1 MTPPHEAGD
10 HQATFPNATSSAASE
25 TTLDKRT
32 VKSHTCH
39 LERTWERDRDMGR
52 QNASA
57 EFLRTTRLSVRVA
70 RNDFADVV
78 IIHGKVQ
85 TSAGFQLSNL
95 LSVKLLPGR
104 VILDLEGS
112 KTSSAFRDLGIA
124 Q

>member
-1 MTPPHEAGD
+1 MRPGTINRL
-10 HQATFPNATSSAASE
+10 FPNATSPAASE
-25 TTLDKRT
+25 TTLNKRT

-78 IIHGKVQ
+78 IVHRKLQ
-85 TSAGFQLSNL
+85 TSARFQLPNL
-95 LSVKLLPGR
+95 LPVKLLPGG
-104 VILDLEGS
+104 VVVDLERS